1 MDALIMAEKRLAIV
15 TGGARGIGRAI
26 VLALARQG
34 RRVVAFDIDEP
45 RLKELQ
51 EIAQQE
57 GLDDVLTE
65 KLDITD
71 SEALTAAIERLDE
84 EHGGLAILVNNAG
97 ITRDKLILMMKDE
110 DFDRVMEIN
119 LRAAFVATRAA
130 AKAMMLNRFG
140 RIINLGSVAGVIGN
154 AGQSNYAASK
164 AALIGMAKSLA
175 RELASRNVTVNC
187 VAPGFIATEMTDV
200 LPDKVKEY
208 AKETIPM
215 NRFGDS
221 HDVAQAVAFLAS
233 EECGYVT
240 GQVVCVDGGMA
251 LSAE

>member
-1 MDALIMAEKRLAIV
+1 MAEKRLAIV

-34 RRVVAFDIDEP
+34 RRVVAFDIDEA

-51 EIAQQE
+51 DIARQE
-57 GLDDVLTE
+57 GLDDVLSE

-71 SEALTAAIERLDE
+71 SEALTAAIERMDE
-84 EHGGLAILVNNAG
+84 QHGGLAILVNNAG
-97 ITRDKLILMMKDE
+97 ITRDKLILIMKDE
-110 DFDRVMEIN
+110 DFDRVLEIN

-130 AKAMMLNRFG
+130 AKAMMRNRFG
-140 RIINLGSVAGVIGN
+140 RIINIASVAGVIGN

-187 VAPGFIATEMTDV
+187 VAPGFIATDMTDV
-200 LPDKVKEY
+200 LPDKIQEY
-208 AKETIPM
+208 ARKAIPL